1 MANKWYRI
9 SISNDQV
16 IASTFKA
23 GLIQLDDSAG
33 KLKDFCFWFPKKL
46 IRHNGGIN
54 KEYTFSLTLEFKITV
69 FKLTKAGVKTSQREI
84 CAIDLLHAHGIE
96 IETKETETEKEKKE
110 TQTELKFEAKK
121 TA

>member
-23 GLIQLDDSAG
+23 GLIKLDGSAG

-54 KEYTFSLTLEFKITV
+54 KEYTFSLTLEFKISI
-69 FKLTKAGVKTSQREI
+69 FKLSKAGVKSAQREI
-84 CAIDLLHAHGIE
+84 TALELLKAHGIE
-96 IETKETETEKEKKE
+96 VEETEKETKE
-110 TQTELKFEAKK
+110 TQTELNFENKK